1 MGQYTIILFSFYI
14 LKILTDQNKI
24 FQIKNDLVILMS
36 LLCFLCNIKNLLCC
50 IYQFIF
56 LIFLKIKFKDFYF
69 FLKKK
74 FIF

>member
-36 LLCFLCNIKNLLCC
+36 LLCFCVT
-50 IYQFIF
+50 
-56 LIFLKIKFKDFYF
+56 LKTYF
-69 FLKKK
+69 VVYISLF
-74 FIF
+74 FFNFS